1 MEATDLSP
9 EALAVA
15 KENAQRLG
23 APVTFLQGDLWQA
36 VAGRCYDLIVS
47 NPPYIPNEA
56 CETLQPE
63 VMREPAMALRGGADG
78 LDFYRRIAAG
88 VGEHLLPGG
97 VLFLEVGYGQAAQVA
112 DMLGREG
119 LKTECHQDYQGILRM
134 VEAWRK

>member
-1 MEATDLSP
+1 MVQTTFHELKDGLELQHVP
-9 EALAVA
+9 GLPVRRRVVHPAVSYTH
-15 KENAQRLG
+15 L
-23 APVTFLQGDLWQA
+23 
-36 VAGRCYDLIVS
+36 
-47 NPPYIPNEA
+47 
-56 CETLQPE
+56 
-63 VMREPAMALRGGADG
+63 MALRGGADG

-97 VLFLEVGYGQAAQVA
+97 VLFLEVGYDQASEVA